1 MAEPVSPLAAHAFQ
15 NAHAFLLSTPEHQ
28 LETHGVLGLLPVG
41 TLATLAERSSDF
53 FAKGSYGPALIVGAI
68 PFAATDTDYLFQPS
82 RVGKMPGSKQASEVA
97 SAGSRWL
104 ISAKPSAN
112 EYAENVSRCV
122 AALADNPC
130 GQRVTK
136 AVLSRSLELQT
147 DAPIALAQVIQ
158 RLRRDSSVTVFR
170 APLPSAKAKALIGA
184 TPELLLSK
192 KADLAISHPLAGSA
206 RRSTDPSQDRQAARD
221 LMSSEKDQ
229 REHRIVTEMILDT
242 LSPYCHDVSAPE
254 GTTIRSTASMH
265 HLGTRIVGRLKDR
278 QTPVA
283 HLLSL
288 LHPTPAV
295 CGLPRLEAAEL
306 ISQLEGYERGFYAGA
321 VGWINDQQD
330 GEWYVSIR
338 CAEIADRQ
346 ARVFAGAGIVPG
358 SDPIKET
365 EETSA
370 KFTAML
376 TALGIDEQ
384 GRPLQECAA

>member
-15 NAHAFLLSTPEHQ
+15 NAHAFLLSTPEHL
-28 LETHGVLGLLPVG
+28 LETHGVLRHLTVG
-41 TLATLAERSSDF
+41 PLMTLTQRAADF
-53 FAKGSYGPALIVGAI
+53 FRQAGDGPALLVGAI
-68 PFAATDTDYLFQPS
+68 PFAATGMDYLFQPS
-82 RVGKMPGSKQASEVA
+82 HIGKMLGAKQAGEAA
-97 SAGSRWL
+97 SAGSRWML
-104 ISAKPSAN
+104 RAKPSAE
-112 EYAENVSRCV
+112 EYAASVAQCV
-122 AALADNPC
+122 AALVDKPS
-130 GQRVTK
+130 GQEVTK
-136 AVLSRSLELQT
+136 AVLSRSLELQA
-147 DAPIALAQVIQ
+147 DAPISLTQVIN
-158 RLRRDSSVTVFR
+158 RLRRDPSVTVFR
-170 APLPSAKAKALIGA
+170 APLPSAKAKALVGA

-192 KADLAISHPLAGSA
+192 KADVAVSHPLAGSA
-206 RRSTDPSQDRQAARD
+206 RRSSDPSQDRQSARD
-221 LMSSEKDQ
+221 LLASEKDQ
-229 REHRIVTEMILDT
+229 REHHIVTEMILET
-242 LSPYCHDVSAPE
+242 LAPYCHDVSTPD

-278 QTPVA
+278 ETPVA

-295 CGLPRLEAAEL
+295 CGLPRLEAAAL
-306 ISQLEGYERGFYAGA
+306 ISQLEGYDRGFYAGA
-321 VGWINDQQD
+321 VGWIDDQQD

-338 CAEIADRQ
+338 CAEISDQ
-346 ARVFAGAGIVPG
+346 HARVFAGAGIVPG